1 MENRFGAPASGTP
14 EERSA
19 RREFELLLLLG
30 GSRKAAVQLWKWER
44 RQRKRFAHRA
54 CIAYGLCKTWHAYS
68 SLVYLLYVRQNVANR
83 ARQATRAKH
92 PVTRHR
98 KALRTARRS

>member
-30 GSRKAAVQLWKWER
+30 GSRKGAVQLWLRKQR
-44 RQRKRFAHRA
+44 ILRQRPA
-54 CIAYGLCKTWHAYS
+54 GS
-68 SLVYLLYVRQNVANR
+68 G
-83 ARQATRAKH
+83 QASRGPGELFGGSGELGEAVPDH
-92 PVTRHR
+92 
-98 KALRTARRS
+98 